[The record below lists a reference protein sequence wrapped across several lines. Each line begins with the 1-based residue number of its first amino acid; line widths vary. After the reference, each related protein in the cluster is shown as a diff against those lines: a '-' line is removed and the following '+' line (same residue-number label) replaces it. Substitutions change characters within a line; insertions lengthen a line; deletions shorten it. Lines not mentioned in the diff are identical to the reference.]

1 MLHSIFRKLL
11 TEDKRSTETGY
22 KNENKIES
30 YFSQYLVQDGTAKN
44 DRIKSDIVIEVPGH
58 QDPIGIEVKT
68 TLDTEFGQLTVGY
81 DTERER
87 WVIHNSNFNKDKSK
101 ENKKYMDR
109 FFVKYLQPYLKDL
122 KPPAGSNN
130 ILKKR
135 GERDQIVVGLYK
147 EPGHKKTLEA
157 MQNSWFGEGKEHRIE
172 LSPAILQ
179 KYYNTKGDDLIQI
192 NGLGLYKLS
201 DRFDIAIPYF
211 GELVFRADA
220 KFHIKNHGDSFTF
233 NIAFR
238 ADDLDQD
245 KSKMS
250 RLDISKKEDA
260 NKLIKEI

>member
-81 DTERER
+81 DTERDR

-109 FFVKYLQPYLKDL
+109 FFVRYLQPYLKDL

-157 MQNSWFGEGKEHRIE
+157 MQNSWFGE
-172 LSPAILQ
+172 
-179 KYYNTKGDDLIQI
+179 
-192 NGLGLYKLS
+192 
-201 DRFDIAIPYF
+201 
-211 GELVFRADA
+211 
-220 KFHIKNHGDSFTF
+220 
-233 NIAFR
+233 
-238 ADDLDQD
+238 
-245 KSKMS
+245 SK
-250 RLDISKKEDA
+250 
-260 NKLIKEI
+260 